1 MNNNW
6 HAVPVK
12 IVENNSGINDDNES
26 ELLRLERLVERGIY
40 QAWKA
45 LKEIKERKLYKIS
58 HSSFESYCKE
68 RFGFTRDSA
77 YLKIKAAEIY
87 ENLEQNLP
95 TNGRQFPMPT
105 SERQLRDIAK
115 AQLEAAE
122 VVQVWLEAVDAS
134 DGKIPSSV
142 VVKDIVQR
150 IKEKNPVPN
159 PYRVGEVSTIIVKE
173 NLTLRGKSGCWA
185 IVKEVKSMGCI
196 VSTWSGEIYV
206 KIENLKL
213 IDYSP
218 DQREQMQK
226 INARLS
232 KLALSEID
240 EETVIGFLEKIGQIK
255 RSYLTELEEE
265 MLCAIEKRYSSS
277 QQK

>member
-1 MNNNW
+1 MNSNF

-12 IVENNSGINDDNES
+12 IVENNSGINDENES

-45 LKEIKERKLYKIS
+45 LKEIKERRLYKIS

-77 YLKIKAAEIY
+77 YLKIKAADIY

-122 VVQVWLEAVDAS
+122 VVQVWLEAVEAS

-150 IKEKNPVPN
+150 IKEKNPIPN
-159 PYRVGEVSTIIVKE
+159 PYRVGEVGTIIVKG

-232 KLALSEID
+232 KLALSEIN
-240 EETVIGFLEKIGQIK
+240 EETVRGFLEKIGQIK

-265 MLCAIEKRYSSS
+265 MLCAIEKRYGSGG
-277 QQK
+277 